1 MKREKKDIYE
11 KQKCCRKDINNV
23 NKMLRMQ
30 HSLKKKN
37 CIIRKENIILQ
48 NLFQHETQKISL
60 EKEKMIFAR
69 KKNDLL
75 PIS

>member
-11 KQKCCRKDINNV
+11 KQKCCRKDVNNV

-37 CIIRKENIILQ
+37 CIIRKEHIILQ

-60 EKEKMIFAR
+60 EREKMIFAR

>member
-1 MKREKKDIYE
+1 
-11 KQKCCRKDINNV
+11 
-23 NKMLRMQ
+23 MLRMQ

>member
-1 MKREKKDIYE
+1 MSSKRC
-11 KQKCCRKDINNV
+11 KQCKQNA
-23 NKMLRMQ
+23 LRMQ
-30 HSLKKKN
+30 HSLKKN

-60 EKEKMIFAR
+60 EREKMIFAR